1 MFALLNVF
9 ARVPLSS
16 LLRFLLER
24 ELNGDHFQGGAGLQ
38 RIPLMARYMVLVLRY
53 VFKTIETVLNSL
65 VFLICALTLAEC
77 YTDQYLYGLSD

>member
-1 MFALLNVF
+1 
-9 ARVPLSS
+9 
-16 LLRFLLER
+16 
-24 ELNGDHFQGGAGLQ
+24 
-38 RIPLMARYMVLVLRY
+38 MVLVLRY

>member
-38 RIPLMARYMVLVLRY
+38 RIPLMVYGIG
-53 VFKTIETVLNSL
+53 IEVC
-65 VFLICALTLAEC
+65 F
-77 YTDQYLYGLSD
+77 

>member
-65 VFLICALTLAEC
+65 SVSHLCVNVSGVLFFFLP
-77 YTDQYLYGLSD
+77 YGLSD